1 MRNTD
6 KIYLSSLSV
15 IDISKDNIKL
25 NGVTG
30 IKPDIIFSEDFFNN
44 VAHLRNIIIELKKN
58 EYLTDDNI
66 TVLTMAAKKKLKY
79 KNRIADVFKG
89 NVESI
94 RKFKGL
100 ENEVII
106 IPDVP
111 HNFMDDID
119 LRNLLYVGM
128 SRAKVHVILIIDTE
142 EFNRKQRE
150 SYKKEIREKILINFI

>member
-1 MRNTD
+1 M
-6 KIYLSSLSV
+6 
-15 IDISKDNIKL
+15 
-25 NGVTG
+25 
-30 IKPDIIFSEDFFNN
+30 E
-44 VAHLRNIIIELKKN
+44 HLRNIITELKKN
-58 EYLTDDNI
+58 EYLTDSNI
-66 TVLTMAAKKKLKY
+66 TVLTMEARKKLKY
-79 KNRIADVFKG
+79 KKSIEDIFNGD
-89 NVESI
+89 VESI

-100 ENEVII
+100 ENDVII

-150 SYKKEIREKILINFI
+150 SYKKEIREKHLSLE